1 MLAVSLVVG
10 FMSLLDV
17 TIVNV
22 AVPSIRAGLDTS
34 AATIQWVVSG
44 YALAFGMTLVAG
56 GRLGDAHGR
65 RRMMTIGLI
74 GFVVSSLAVGL
85 APNAAAIV
93 VARLVQG
100 ASAGLLTP
108 QNSGLIQQLF
118 RGEERGRAFGMFG
131 FTVAVASAAGPLIGG
146 LLIGLLGEEN
156 GWRSLFLIN
165 VPIGL
170 VALVLIRRMV
180 PDNDAGAG
188 AEKDPRVDL
197 PGALLLGLAVLAVLY
212 PLISLEGGAGLPL
225 VLLLAF
231 PPLAWAFVRWEV
243 RTVGRGHPPLLDVSL
258 LRGLPGYANGLLVG
272 TLYFTGFTG
281 IFLVLSVH
289 LQEGEGF
296 SPLQAALLM
305 TPFAFGAATTSPLAG
320 RLVGRLGRKVTL
332 VALSVMM
339 TGTAL
344 AALLVTQP
352 TDRLWWTL
360 APAMFLAGVGGGGV
374 ISPNF
379 TLSLAEVPPQ
389 MGGAAGGA
397 LQTGQRI
404 GSALGAAL
412 LMTVYQAVDAMH
424 LRPGRGALGP
434 ARGARRARGRV
445 RRRRTVLAA
454 RGLEDRARD
463 VRRRLGVAGRER
475 LDPGDDR
482 TGLGDGSAGELDRVG
497 DERLD
502 LVAGEAEAG
511 VGGELGEDVVV
522 GLAGAHREGGADGG
536 LLDRLV
542 GGLAADAVADRRHQH
557 LGGGEEGQVAVEL
570 ALDHGREGAELVE
583 HGEEG
588 LEEAVGGEEGVGQRD
603 PAHDRAGHVALVPL
617 VAGEL
622 ADHRQVAAQDDREA
636 VDPLAGAGVH
646 LVGHGR
652 RADLALLEALGD
664 QLVPGHQPDRRR
676 EVGRAAHQLHERG
689 DDVEVERARV
699 DLADAG
705 QRLLEAEV
713 GGDPLLEV
721 APACRRRRRAGR
733 ACPARCPS
741 AP

>member
-1 MLAVSLVVG
+1 MTSSEDTADVRADGSAYEPDPRRWRVLAVSLVVG

-65 RRMMTIGLI
+65 RRLMTIGLI
-74 GFVVSSLAVGL
+74 GFVVSSAAVGL

-93 VARLVQG
+93 LARLVQG

-118 RGEERGRAFGMFG
+118 RGAERGRAFGMFG

-146 LLIGLLGEEN
+146 SLIGLLGEED

-180 PDNDAGAG
+180 PDNDAGATD
-188 AEKDPRVDL
+188 EDLEHDPRVDL
-197 PGALLLGLAVLAVLY
+197 PGALLLGLAVLAILF
-212 PLISLEGGAGLPL
+212 PLISLEGGVGLPL

-243 RTVGRGHPPLLDVSL
+243 RTVRLGRPPLLDVSL
-258 LRGLPGYANGLLVG
+258 LRGLPGYANGLMVG

-289 LQEGEGF
+289 LQEGVGF

-305 TPFAFGAATTSPLAG
+305 TPFAFGAATTSPPAG
-320 RLVGRLGRKVTL
+320 RLVGRIGRKVTL
-332 VALSVMM
+332 IALSVMM

-344 AALLVTQP
+344 AAWLVTSP
-352 TDRLWWTL
+352 ADSLWWTL
-360 APAMFLAGVGGGGV
+360 APAMFLAGIGGGGV

-379 TLSLAEVPPQ
+379 TLSLAEVPPR

-412 LMTVYQAVDAMH
+412 LMTIYQAV
-424 LRPGRGALGP
+424 GAVASAEVA
-434 ARGARRARGRV
+434 ARAAL
-445 RRRRTVLAA
+445 LAA
-454 RGLEDRARD
+454 LAVLSLALAAA
-463 VRRRLGVAGRER
+463 VRSWRLG
-475 LDPGDDR
+475 D
-482 TGLGDGSAGELDRVG
+482 
-497 DERLD
+497 
-502 LVAGEAEAG
+502 
-511 VGGELGEDVVV
+511 
-522 GLAGAHREGGADGG
+522 
-536 LLDRLV
+536 
-542 GGLAADAVADRRHQH
+542 
-557 LGGGEEGQVAVEL
+557 
-570 ALDHGREGAELVE
+570 
-583 HGEEG
+583 
-588 LEEAVGGEEGVGQRD
+588 
-603 PAHDRAGHVALVPL
+603 
-617 VAGEL
+617 
-622 ADHRQVAAQDDREA
+622 
-636 VDPLAGAGVH
+636 
-646 LVGHGR
+646 
-652 RADLALLEALGD
+652 
-664 QLVPGHQPDRRR
+664 
-676 EVGRAAHQLHERG
+676 
-689 DDVEVERARV
+689 
-699 DLADAG
+699 
-705 QRLLEAEV
+705 
-713 GGDPLLEV
+713 
-721 APACRRRRRAGR
+721 
-733 ACPARCPS
+733 
-741 AP
+741 

>member
-1 MLAVSLVVG
+1 MTQDEQAERTSGDETAYEPDPRRWRVLAVSLVVG

-74 GFVVSSLAVGL
+74 GFIVSSAAVGL

-93 VARLVQG
+93 LARLVQG

-118 RGEERGRAFGMFG
+118 RGPERGRAFGMFG
-131 FTVAVASAAGPLIGG
+131 FTVAVASATGPLIGG

-170 VALVLIRRMV
+170 VALVLIRRLV
-180 PDNDAGAG
+180 PDNDAGAEAG
-188 AEKDPRVDL
+188 SDVSKDPRIDL
-197 PGALLLGLAVLAVLY
+197 VGAVLLGLTVLAVLF

-225 VLLLAF
+225 VVLVAF
-231 PPLAWAFVRWEV
+231 PLLAWAFVRWEA
-243 RTVGRGHPPLLDVSL
+243 RTVERGHPPLLDVSL

-305 TPFAFGAATTSPLAG
+305 TPFAVGAATTSPLAG
-320 RLVGRLGRKVTL
+320 RLVGTLGRRVTL
-332 VALSVMM
+332 VALGVMM

-344 AALLVTQP
+344 AAWLVTSP
-352 TDRLWWTL
+352 TDTLWWTL

-379 TLSLAEVPPQ
+379 TLTLAEVPPD

-412 LMTVYQAVDAMH
+412 LMTVYQAVGTVTSAPMAA
-424 LRPGRGALGP
+424 RAAL
-434 ARGARRARGRV
+434 
-445 RRRRTVLAA
+445 LAA
-454 RGLEDRARD
+454 LAVLTLAFAAA
-463 VRRRLGVAGRER
+463 VRSWRLG
-475 LDPGDDR
+475 D
-482 TGLGDGSAGELDRVG
+482 
-497 DERLD
+497 
-502 LVAGEAEAG
+502 
-511 VGGELGEDVVV
+511 
-522 GLAGAHREGGADGG
+522 
-536 LLDRLV
+536 
-542 GGLAADAVADRRHQH
+542 
-557 LGGGEEGQVAVEL
+557 
-570 ALDHGREGAELVE
+570 
-583 HGEEG
+583 
-588 LEEAVGGEEGVGQRD
+588 
-603 PAHDRAGHVALVPL
+603 
-617 VAGEL
+617 
-622 ADHRQVAAQDDREA
+622 
-636 VDPLAGAGVH
+636 
-646 LVGHGR
+646 
-652 RADLALLEALGD
+652 
-664 QLVPGHQPDRRR
+664 
-676 EVGRAAHQLHERG
+676 
-689 DDVEVERARV
+689 
-699 DLADAG
+699 
-705 QRLLEAEV
+705 
-713 GGDPLLEV
+713 
-721 APACRRRRRAGR
+721 
-733 ACPARCPS
+733 
-741 AP
+741 

>member
-1 MLAVSLVVG
+1 MSQDEQQRTARDGTDGETAYEPDPRRWRVLAVSLVVG

-65 RRMMTIGLI
+65 RRMMTIGLV
-74 GFVVSSLAVGL
+74 GFIVSSLAVGL

-146 LLIGLLGEEN
+146 ALIALLGEEN

-170 VALVLIRRMV
+170 VALVLIRRLV
-180 PDNDAGAG
+180 PDNDAGAA

-197 PGALLLGLAVLAVLY
+197 VGALLLGLAVLSVLY
-212 PLISLEGGAGLPL
+212 PLISLEGGASLPL
-225 VLLLAF
+225 LGLLAF
-231 PPLAWAFVRWEV
+231 PVLAWAFVRWERETV
-243 RTVGRGHPPLLDVSL
+243 RRERPPLLDVSL

-296 SPLQAALLM
+296 SPLGAALLM
-305 TPFAFGAATTSPLAG
+305 TPFAVGAATTSPLAG
-320 RLVGRLGRKVTL
+320 RLVGRIGRRVTL
-332 VALSVMM
+332 VALGVMM

-344 AALLVTQP
+344 AAVLVTQP
-352 TDRLWWTL
+352 SDRLWWTL

-379 TLSLAEVPPQ
+379 TLTLAEVPPR

-412 LMTVYQAVDAMH
+412 LMTVYLAVDSVASAPVAA
-424 LRPGRGALGP
+424 RAALL
-434 ARGARRARGRV
+434 AALV
-445 RRRRTVLAA
+445 VLAA
-454 RGLEDRARD
+454 A
-463 VRRRLGVAGRER
+463 
-475 LDPGDDR
+475 
-482 TGLGDGSAGELDRVG
+482 
-497 DERLD
+497 
-502 LVAGEAEAG
+502 
-511 VGGELGEDVVV
+511 
-522 GLAGAHREGGADGG
+522 
-536 LLDRLV
+536 
-542 GGLAADAVADRRHQH
+542 LAAAVRSWR
-557 LGGGEEGQVAVEL
+557 
-570 ALDHGREGAELVE
+570 
-583 HGEEG
+583 
-588 LEEAVGGEEGVGQRD
+588 
-603 PAHDRAGHVALVPL
+603 
-617 VAGEL
+617 
-622 ADHRQVAAQDDREA
+622 
-636 VDPLAGAGVH
+636 
-646 LVGHGR
+646 
-652 RADLALLEALGD
+652 
-664 QLVPGHQPDRRR
+664 
-676 EVGRAAHQLHERG
+676 RG
-689 DDVEVERARV
+689 D
-699 DLADAG
+699 
-705 QRLLEAEV
+705 
-713 GGDPLLEV
+713 
-721 APACRRRRRAGR
+721 
-733 ACPARCPS
+733 
-741 AP
+741 